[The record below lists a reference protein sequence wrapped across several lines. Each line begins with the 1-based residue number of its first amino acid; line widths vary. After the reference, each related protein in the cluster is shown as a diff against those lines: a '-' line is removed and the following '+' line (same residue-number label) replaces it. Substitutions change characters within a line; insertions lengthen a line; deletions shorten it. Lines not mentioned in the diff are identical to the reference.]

1 MPPQRALSRISA
13 SVRPR
18 LTAILPPQAL
28 GFPRA
33 RAYYAPQW
41 SRRHEGKE
49 LPMFQ
54 HPLDPASVRRQV
66 EAALAEDVGAGD
78 LNAALIDPA
87 QRLRARVITREA
99 GVFCGR
105 PWVDEIFARLDPTVT
120 LTWAVADGDAV
131 AADQTLLTLE
141 GPARAILTGERCA
154 LNFMQTLS
162 ATATVTRQW
171 SAPLKDTGLTLLDT
185 RKTLP
190 GLRTAQKYAVLCGG
204 GANHRMGLFDA
215 FLIKENHIAAAGS
228 IAEAITAARRTGP
241 GKPVEVEVETLAEL
255 DEALAA
261 GADIVMLDEFDEPSL
276 KAALARPRGA
286 TKIEVSGNV
295 DPGRLQG
302 LAALGVDYVSLG
314 ALTKH
319 VRALDLSLRA
329 ERV

>member
-1 MPPQRALSRISA
+1 
-13 SVRPR
+13 
-18 LTAILPPQAL
+18 
-28 GFPRA
+28 
-33 RAYYAPQW
+33 
-41 SRRHEGKE
+41 
-49 LPMFQ
+49 MFQ
-54 HPLDPASVRRQV
+54 HPLDPASITRQV
-66 EAALAEDVGAGD
+66 QAALAEDVGAGD
-78 LNAALIDPA
+78 LNAALIDRA
-87 QRLRARVITREA
+87 QRLRAQVITREA
-99 GVFCGR
+99 GIFCGR
-105 PWVDEIFARLDPTVT
+105 PWVNEIFAYLDPAVT
-120 LTWAVADGDAV
+120 LTWAVSDGDPI
-131 AADQTLLTLE
+131 AAEQTLLTLE

-171 SAPLKDTGLTLLDT
+171 STPLKDTGLMLLDT

-228 IAEAITAARRTGP
+228 ISEAIAAARRTGP
-241 GKPVEVEVETLAEL
+241 GKPVEIEVETLEEL

-276 KAALARPRGA
+276 KAALARPRGD

-295 DPGRLQG
+295 DPARLQG

-329 ERV
+329 ERA

>member
-1 MPPQRALSRISA
+1 
-13 SVRPR
+13 
-18 LTAILPPQAL
+18 
-28 GFPRA
+28 
-33 RAYYAPQW
+33 
-41 SRRHEGKE
+41 
-49 LPMFQ
+49 MFQ

-99 GVFCGR
+99 GVVCGR
-105 PWVDEIFARLDPTVT
+105 PWVEEIFARLDPTVT

-131 AADQTLLTLE
+131 AAEQTLLTLE

-228 IAEAITAARRTGP
+228 ITEAIAAARRPGP
-241 GKPVEVEVETLAEL
+241 GKPVEIEVETLAEL

-276 KAALARPRGA
+276 KAALARPRGT

-295 DPGRLQG
+295 DPARLQG

-329 ERV
+329 ERA

>member
-1 MPPQRALSRISA
+1 
-13 SVRPR
+13 
-18 LTAILPPQAL
+18 
-28 GFPRA
+28 
-33 RAYYAPQW
+33 
-41 SRRHEGKE
+41 
-49 LPMFQ
+49 MFQ

-241 GKPVEVEVETLAEL
+241 GKPVEIEVETLEEL

>member
-1 MPPQRALSRISA
+1 
-13 SVRPR
+13 
-18 LTAILPPQAL
+18 
-28 GFPRA
+28 
-33 RAYYAPQW
+33 
-41 SRRHEGKE
+41 
-49 LPMFQ
+49 MFQ
-54 HPLDPASVRRQV
+54 HPLDPASVTRQV

-105 PWVDEIFARLDPTVT
+105 PWVDEVFTRLDPTVT
-120 LTWAVADGDAV
+120 LTWAVADGDAI
-131 AADQTLLTLE
+131 AAEQTLLTLE

-228 IAEAITAARRTGP
+228 IIEAIAAARRTGP
-241 GKPVEVEVETLAEL
+241 GKPVEIEVETLAEL

-261 GADIVMLDEFDEPSL
+261 GADIVMLDEFDEPAL
-276 KAALARPRGA
+276 KDALARPRGS

-295 DPGRLQG
+295 DPARLQG

>member
-1 MPPQRALSRISA
+1 
-13 SVRPR
+13 
-18 LTAILPPQAL
+18 
-28 GFPRA
+28 
-33 RAYYAPQW
+33 
-41 SRRHEGKE
+41 
-49 LPMFQ
+49 MFQ

-105 PWVDEIFARLDPTVT
+105 PWVDEIFARLEPTVT

-215 FLIKENHIAAAGS
+215 FLIKENHIAAAGGIS
-228 IAEAITAARRTGP
+228 QALTAAKMVDQDVP
-241 GKPVEVEVETLAEL
+241 IQVEVESLPQLKEAIEAGCKLILLDNMDTEQLTQAVNVTNNRAQLEASGGITMESVVAVAET
-255 DEALAA
+255 
-261 GADIVMLDEFDEPSL
+261 
-276 KAALARPRGA
+276 
-286 TKIEVSGNV
+286 
-295 DPGRLQG
+295 
-302 LAALGVDYVSLG
+302 GVDRISIG
-314 ALTKH
+314 SLTKDID
-319 VRALDLSLRA
+319 AMDLSLRLKM
-329 ERV
+329 

>member
-1 MPPQRALSRISA
+1 
-13 SVRPR
+13 
-18 LTAILPPQAL
+18 
-28 GFPRA
+28 
-33 RAYYAPQW
+33 
-41 SRRHEGKE
+41 
-49 LPMFQ
+49 MFQ
-54 HPLDPASVRRQV
+54 HPLDPASITRQV
-66 EAALAEDVGAGD
+66 QAALAEDVGAGD

-87 QRLRARVITREA
+87 QRLRAQVITREA
-99 GVFCGR
+99 GIFCGR
-105 PWVDEIFARLDPTVT
+105 PWVNEIFAYLDPAVT
-120 LTWAVADGDAV
+120 LTWAVSDGDPI
-131 AADQTLLTLE
+131 AAEQTLLTLE

-171 SAPLKDTGLTLLDT
+171 STPLKDTGLMLLDT

-228 IAEAITAARRTGP
+228 ISEAIAAARRTGP
-241 GKPVEVEVETLAEL
+241 GKPVEIEVETLEEL

-276 KAALARPRGA
+276 KAALARPRGD

-295 DPGRLQG
+295 DPARLQG

-329 ERV
+329 ERA

>member
-1 MPPQRALSRISA
+1 
-13 SVRPR
+13 
-18 LTAILPPQAL
+18 
-28 GFPRA
+28 
-33 RAYYAPQW
+33 
-41 SRRHEGKE
+41 
-49 LPMFQ
+49 MFQ
-54 HPLDPASVRRQV
+54 HPLDPASVTRQV

-78 LNAALIDPA
+78 LNAALIEPA

-105 PWVDEIFARLDPTVT
+105 PWVDEVFDRLDPRVT
-120 LTWAVADGDAV
+120 LTWAVADGDAIV
-131 AADQTLLTLE
+131 AEQTLLTLE

-228 IAEAITAARRTGP
+228 IAEAIAAARRTGP
-241 GKPVEVEVETLAEL
+241 GKPVEIEVETLTEL

-295 DPGRLQG
+295 DPARLQG

-329 ERV
+329 ERA

>member
-1 MPPQRALSRISA
+1 M
-13 SVRPR
+13 
-18 LTAILPPQAL
+18 
-28 GFPRA
+28 
-33 RAYYAPQW
+33 
-41 SRRHEGKE
+41 
-49 LPMFQ
+49 
-54 HPLDPASVRRQV
+54 
-66 EAALAEDVGAGD
+66 
-78 LNAALIDPA
+78 
-87 QRLRARVITREA
+87 
-99 GVFCGR
+99 FCGR

-228 IAEAITAARRTGP
+228 IAEAIAAARRTGP
-241 GKPVEVEVETLAEL
+241 GKPVEIEVETLEEL

>member
-1 MPPQRALSRISA
+1 
-13 SVRPR
+13 
-18 LTAILPPQAL
+18 
-28 GFPRA
+28 
-33 RAYYAPQW
+33 
-41 SRRHEGKE
+41 
-49 LPMFQ
+49 MFQ
-54 HPLDPASVRRQV
+54 HPLDPASITRQV
-66 EAALAEDVGAGD
+66 QAALAEDVGAGD

-87 QRLRARVITREA
+87 QRLRAQVITREA
-99 GVFCGR
+99 GIFCGR
-105 PWVDEIFARLDPTVT
+105 PWVNEIFAYLDPAVT
-120 LTWAVADGDAV
+120 LTWAVSDGDPI
-131 AADQTLLTLE
+131 AAEQTLLTLE
-141 GPARAILTGERCA
+141 GSARAILTGERCA

-171 SAPLKDTGLTLLDT
+171 STPLKDTGLMLLDT

-228 IAEAITAARRTGP
+228 ISEAIAAARRTGP
-241 GKPVEVEVETLAEL
+241 GKPVEIEVETLEEL

-276 KAALARPRGA
+276 KAALARPRGD

-295 DPGRLQG
+295 DPARLQG

-329 ERV
+329 ERA